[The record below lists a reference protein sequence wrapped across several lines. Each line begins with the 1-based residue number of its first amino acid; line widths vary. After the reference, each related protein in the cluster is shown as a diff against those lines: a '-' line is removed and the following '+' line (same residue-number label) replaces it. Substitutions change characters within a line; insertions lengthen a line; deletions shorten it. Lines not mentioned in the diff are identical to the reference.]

1 MSIETDL
8 IDERYKNGT
17 YNVSC
22 YIDDI
27 AKLFVYCNRI
37 ILNQREFIVTGEK
50 NYLKDYMKYKGLFF
64 RLIKELYGDDIMQ
77 HYEEWSIK
85 IDEELKNET

>member
-1 MSIETDL
+1 MSIETPL
-8 IDERYKNGT
+8 IDERYKSGR

-22 YIDDI
+22 YIDDV
-27 AKLFVYCNRI
+27 AKLFIYCNRI

-50 NYLKDYMKYKGLFF
+50 KYLKEYMRYKGLFF
-64 RLIKELYGDDIMQ
+64 RVIKELYGDDIMQ
-77 HYEEWSIK
+77 YYEEWSIK

>member
-1 MSIETDL
+1 MSIETPL
-8 IDERYKNGT
+8 IDERYKSGR

-27 AKLFVYCNRI
+27 AKLLVYCDRI
-37 ILNQREFIVTGEK
+37 IVNERELITTGK
-50 NYLKDYMKYKGLFF
+50 RKYLKDFMRYKGLFY
-64 RLIKELYGDDIMQ
+64 RLIKKLYGDDILH

-85 IDEELKNET
+85 IDEELKNG

>member
-1 MSIETDL
+1 MSIETPL
-8 IDERYKNGT
+8 IDEKYKSGR

-37 ILNQREFIVTGEK
+37 ILNEREFNTTSERK
-50 NYLKDYMKYKGLFF
+50 YLKDFIRYKRLFY
-64 RLIKELYGDDIMQ
+64 RLIKKLYGDDILL

-85 IDEELKNET
+85 IDEELKNEA